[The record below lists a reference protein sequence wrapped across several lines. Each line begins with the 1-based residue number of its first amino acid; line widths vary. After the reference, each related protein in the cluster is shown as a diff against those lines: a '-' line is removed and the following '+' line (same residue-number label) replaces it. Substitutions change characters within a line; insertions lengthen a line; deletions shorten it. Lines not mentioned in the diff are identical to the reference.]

1 MPVLD
6 IIQIPPAPNSSGGCT
21 RDSSL
26 HARLSVV
33 QISHILPRIVLAT
46 SKRVLYPVSS
56 STKLFQRSFRAAR
69 VCQVAASGAMCNNSR
84 IHRTVKIYR
93 SKIPHSG
100 GMNAEGWKVARKL
113 LDGAIWE
120 IREEKRGKKL
130 WNRSRIPSDWKENAN
145 VQTFLPLSIF
155 PTIYA
160 SLFKTGDMNGWKGKV
175 GFVVGY
181 RTMTQSKF
189 RLFCRYFF

>member
-6 IIQIPPAPNSSGGCT
+6 IIRIPPAPNSSGGCT

-130 WNRSRIPSDWKENAN
+130 WNRSRIERRTRTSRP
-145 VQTFLPLSIF
+145 FF
-155 PTIYA
+155 RY
-160 SLFKTGDMNGWKGKV
+160 LFFQRFMLHYLKLAIWMAEKV
-175 GFVVGY
+175 KLD
-181 RTMTQSKF
+181 S
-189 RLFCRYFF
+189 

>member
-6 IIQIPPAPNSSGGCT
+6 IIRIPPAPNSSGGCT

-120 IREEKRGKKL
+120 RKKGGKSFGIEAGYPRIERRTRTFRPFFRYLFLQRFMLHYLKLAIWMAEK
-130 WNRSRIPSDWKENAN
+130 
-145 VQTFLPLSIF
+145 V
-155 PTIYA
+155 
-160 SLFKTGDMNGWKGKV
+160 
-175 GFVVGY
+175 
-181 RTMTQSKF
+181 
-189 RLFCRYFF
+189 RLDS